1 MKITKRKSA
10 LLGLAATTLLIRPGF
25 TGCVYGPGGG
35 YEGSPEEWDGVVAD
49 TAPEQARVFVE
60 ITETDG
66 DTILV
71 KPEDG
76 AWELNSSDAFSIP
89 KDRLSDD
96 IKPEEGMWLEVIYSG
111 SVNETYPASF
121 SGISSISVAE
131 YPGRRDTDTP
141 DDTVN
146 EDRVTAGGP
155 YGEISVIL
163 PKTWTAEAAPVDSD
177 KMMYGLYGL
186 ILKPEGV
193 SEGQIELFCSDSFG
207 VCGTGLEEEE
217 TTLAGVEAHIGTY
230 DSHPHWDFIIF
241 KTDTAQIDIVAQH
254 TDCDSWT
261 DEMWDEAFSILD
273 TMQFDEEKTEGGVGQ
288 SNPGSYDDTIA
299 VQMSVSHVTPTG
311 LTVHFTQYDKRDCGE
326 LIYGEGYHLEVL
338 NGDIWEDVPTIIED
352 WGFNSIGYTL
362 PAEGEA
368 EIETNWE
375 WLYGK
380 LSPGTYRITKILTD
394 SSRNDPA
401 VSIPAYPLMAQF
413 MIAGDEL

>member
-1 MKITKRKSA
+1 MAGKDGI
-10 LLGLAATTLLIRPGF
+10 IQD
-25 TGCVYGPGGG
+25 V
-35 YEGSPEEWDGVVAD
+35 PED
-49 TAPEQARVFVE
+49 TEPEHVRVIVE
-60 ITETDG
+60 ITKIDG
-66 DTILV
+66 STILV

-76 AWELNSSDAFSIP
+76 SWELNSSDSFSIP

-131 YPGRRDTDTP
+131 YPGRRDTDIP
-141 DDTVN
+141 DDIIN
-146 EDRVTAGGP
+146 EDRVTADGP

-193 SEGQIELFCSDSFG
+193 LDGQIELFCIDGFG
-207 VCGTGLEEEE
+207 VCGTGLETKEL
-217 TTLAGVEAHIGTY
+217 TIAGNTAYMGTY
-230 DSHPHWDFIIF
+230 DDHEHWDYILI
-241 KTDTAQIDIVAQH
+241 KREKPEIVAQH
-254 TDCDSWT
+254 TECDLWT
-261 DEMWDEAFSILD
+261 DEMWDEALSILD
-273 TMQFDEEKTEGGVGQ
+273 TLRFDEEKTEGGIGQ
-288 SNPGSYDDTIA
+288 YIPESEDVTIA
-299 VQMSVSHVTPTG
+299 VMMSVSHVTPTG

-338 NGDIWEDVPTIIED
+338 NGDTWEDVPTIIED
-352 WGFNSIGYTL
+352 WGFNDIGYTI

-368 EIETNWE
+368 EMEINWE

-394 SSRNDPA
+394 SSRNDPN
-401 VSIPAYPLMAQF
+401 VMIPAYPLTAQF

>member
-10 LLGLAATTLLIRPGF
+10 LLGLAATTLLIVPGF
-25 TGCVYGPGGG
+25 TGCVYGPGGA

-49 TAPEQARVFVE
+49 TAPEQVRVFVE

-96 IKPEEGMWLEVIYSG
+96 IKPEVGMWLEVIYSG
-111 SVNETYPASF
+111 SINETYPASF

-131 YPGRRDTDTP
+131 YPGRRDTDT
-141 DDTVN
+141 
-146 EDRVTAGGP
+146 
-155 YGEISVIL
+155 
-163 PKTWTAEAAPVDSD
+163 
-177 KMMYGLYGL
+177 
-186 ILKPEGV
+186 
-193 SEGQIELFCSDSFG
+193 
-207 VCGTGLEEEE
+207 
-217 TTLAGVEAHIGTY
+217 
-230 DSHPHWDFIIF
+230 
-241 KTDTAQIDIVAQH
+241 
-254 TDCDSWT
+254 
-261 DEMWDEAFSILD
+261 
-273 TMQFDEEKTEGGVGQ
+273 MQFDEEKTEGGVGQ
-288 SNPGSYDDTIA
+288 SNPGSNDDTIA
-299 VQMSVSHVTPTG
+299 VQMRVSHVTPTG

-338 NGDIWEDVPTIIED
+338 NGDTWEDVPTIIED
-352 WGFNSIGYTL
+352 WGFNSIGYTI

-394 SSRNDPA
+394 SNRNDPNA
-401 VSIPAYPLMAQF
+401 MIPAYPLTAQF

>member
-10 LLGLAATTLLIRPGF
+10 LLGLAATTLLIIPGF
-25 TGCVYGPGGG
+25 TGCVYGPGEA

-76 AWELNSSDAFSIP
+76 AWELNSSDSFSIP

-96 IKPEEGMWLEVIYSG
+96 IKPEVGMWLEVIYSG
-111 SVNETYPASF
+111 SINETYPASF

-131 YPGRRDTDTP
+131 YPGRRDTDTL
-141 DDTVN
+141 
-146 EDRVTAGGP
+146 R
-155 YGEISVIL
+155 
-163 PKTWTAEAAPVDSD
+163 
-177 KMMYGLYGL
+177 
-186 ILKPEGV
+186 
-193 SEGQIELFCSDSFG
+193 
-207 VCGTGLEEEE
+207 
-217 TTLAGVEAHIGTY
+217 
-230 DSHPHWDFIIF
+230 
-241 KTDTAQIDIVAQH
+241 
-254 TDCDSWT
+254 
-261 DEMWDEAFSILD
+261 
-273 TMQFDEEKTEGGVGQ
+273 FDEEKTEGGIGQ
-288 SNPGSYDDTIA
+288 YIPESEDATIA
-299 VQMSVSHVTPTG
+299 VMMSVSHVTPTG
-311 LTVHFTQYDKRDCGE
+311 LTVHFMQYDKRDCGE

-338 NGDIWEDVPTIIED
+338 NGDTWEDVPTIIED
-352 WGFNSIGYTL
+352 WGFNSIGYTI

-368 EIETNWE
+368 KIETNWE

-394 SSRNDPA
+394 SSRNDPN
-401 VSIPAYPLMAQF
+401 VMIPAYPLTAQF

>member
-1 MKITKRKSA
+1 MAGKDGIIQDVPEDTEPEHVRVIVALTKIDGS
-10 LLGLAATTLLIRPGF
+10 TL
-25 TGCVYGPGGG
+25 
-35 YEGSPEEWDGVVAD
+35 
-49 TAPEQARVFVE
+49 
-60 ITETDG
+60 
-66 DTILV
+66 LV

-76 AWELNSSDAFSIP
+76 SWELISSDSFSIP

-96 IKPEEGMWLEVIYSG
+96 IKQEEGMWLEVIYSG

-131 YPGRRDTDTP
+131 YPGRRDTDIP
-141 DDTVN
+141 DDIIN
-146 EDRVTAGGP
+146 EDRVTADGP

-193 SEGQIELFCSDSFG
+193 LDGQIELFCIDGFG
-207 VCGTGLEEEE
+207 VCGTGLETKEL
-217 TTLAGVEAHIGTY
+217 TIAGNTAYMGTY
-230 DSHPHWDFIIF
+230 DDHEHWDYILI
-241 KTDTAQIDIVAQH
+241 KREKPEIVAQH
-254 TDCDSWT
+254 TECDLWT
-261 DEMWDEAFSILD
+261 DEMWDEALSILD
-273 TMQFDEEKTEGGVGQ
+273 TLRFDEEKTEGGIGQ
-288 SNPGSYDDTIA
+288 YIPESEDVTIA
-299 VQMSVSHVTPTG
+299 VMMSVSHVTPTG

-338 NGDIWEDVPTIIED
+338 NGDTWEDVPTIIED
-352 WGFNSIGYTL
+352 WGFNDIVYTI
-362 PAEGEA
+362 PAEVEA
-368 EIETNWE
+368 EMEINWE

-394 SSRNDPA
+394 SSRNDPN
-401 VSIPAYPLMAQF
+401 VMIPAYPLTAQF

>member
-10 LLGLAATTLLIRPGF
+10 LLGLAATTLLIIPGF
-25 TGCVYGPGGG
+25 TGCVYGPGGD

-96 IKPEEGMWLEVIYSG
+96 IKPEVGMWLEVIYSG
-111 SVNETYPASF
+111 SINETYPASF

-131 YPGRRDTDTP
+131 YPGRRDTDTL
-141 DDTVN
+141 
-146 EDRVTAGGP
+146 R
-155 YGEISVIL
+155 
-163 PKTWTAEAAPVDSD
+163 
-177 KMMYGLYGL
+177 
-186 ILKPEGV
+186 
-193 SEGQIELFCSDSFG
+193 
-207 VCGTGLEEEE
+207 
-217 TTLAGVEAHIGTY
+217 
-230 DSHPHWDFIIF
+230 
-241 KTDTAQIDIVAQH
+241 
-254 TDCDSWT
+254 
-261 DEMWDEAFSILD
+261 
-273 TMQFDEEKTEGGVGQ
+273 FDEEKTEGGIGQ
-288 SNPGSYDDTIA
+288 HIPESEDATIA
-299 VQMSVSHVTPTG
+299 VMMSVSHVTPTG
-311 LTVHFTQYDKRDCGE
+311 LTVHFMQYDKRDCGE

-338 NGDIWEDVPTIIED
+338 NGDTWEDVPTIIED
-352 WGFNSIGYTL
+352 WGFNSIGYTI

-368 EIETNWE
+368 KIETNWE

-394 SSRNDPA
+394 SSRNDPN
-401 VSIPAYPLMAQF
+401 VMIPAYPLTAQF

>member
-10 LLGLAATTLLIRPGF
+10 LLGLAATTLLIVPGF
-25 TGCVYGPGGG
+25 TGCVYGPGGD

-49 TAPEQARVFVE
+49 TAPEQAQF
-60 ITETDG
+60 D
-66 DTILV
+66 
-71 KPEDG
+71 
-76 AWELNSSDAFSIP
+76 
-89 KDRLSDD
+89 
-96 IKPEEGMWLEVIYSG
+96 
-111 SVNETYPASF
+111 
-121 SGISSISVAE
+121 GISGNSVAE
-131 YPGRRDTDTP
+131 YPGRDDRDIP

-155 YGEISVIL
+155 YGELSVIL
-163 PKTWTAEAAPVDSD
+163 PQTWTAETAPVDSD

-241 KTDTAQIDIVAQH
+241 KKDTEQIDIVAQH

-273 TMQFDEEKTEGGVGQ
+273 TLVFDEGKTEGGVGQ
-288 SNPGSYDDTIA
+288 SNPESYDDTIA
-299 VQMSVSHVTPTG
+299 VQMRVSHVTPTG
-311 LTVHFTQYDKRDCGE
+311 LTVHFEQYDKRDTGE
-326 LIYGEGYHLEVL
+326 LIYGEGYHLEML
-338 NGDIWEDVPTIIED
+338 NGGKWEDVPMIID
-352 WGFNSIGYTL
+352 NGAFNDLGYIL
-362 PAEGEA
+362 PAEGES
-368 EIETNWE
+368 EMETDWE

-394 SSRNDPA
+394 SSRNDPY
-401 VSIPAYPLMAQF
+401 VNIPAYPLTAQF
-413 MIAGDEL
+413 IIAGN